1 MSIVWRKNIFNSDDC
16 DCCSGGGGV
25 SYETYNLASQEI
37 KFPLVPGEG
46 ITTNFQIRGSATG
59 VTPGWLS
66 GIKLTK
72 IANVV
77 HLLIPAF
84 QGNMTIGNTTS
95 LMRLVTAGDYP
106 VQFKPTY
113 SLNYMI
119 DAINGATFVSASQNG
134 VDLEVDQAGNID
146 LSAKSFF
153 WNGPNC
159 GLSYDIS
166 VSWIIA

>member
-1 MSIVWRKNIFNSDDC
+1 MTLAWRKTIFNSDDC
-16 DCCSGGGGV
+16 ACSDGGGA
-25 SYETYNLASQEI
+25 SYETYNLAPQEI
-37 KFPLVPGEG
+37 KFPLSVGEG
-46 ITTNFQIRGSATG
+46 ITTNFQIRGSTTG
-59 VTPGWLS
+59 VTPGFLS
-66 GIKLTK
+66 NIQMTK
-72 IANVV
+72 IGNTV

-95 LMRLVTAGDYP
+95 LMRLVTSGDYP

-119 DAINGATFVSASQNG
+119 DAINNASFVSSSQNG
-134 VDLEVDQAGNID
+134 VDLEIDQAGNID